1 MEANPVEAAPAPRG
15 RSTGK
20 VVAAAVGAVAI
31 VGAGIFAIT
40 RLAGDASA
48 SGGADSPEAA
58 ADMLLDALD
67 SEDVLGA
74 VDVLLPGE
82 RETFR
87 QPLQDVVAELQR
99 LEVLSDDD
107 LSGVSGVD
115 ITVTDRNVASTPTN
129 VDDIVNLD
137 VTATVAS
144 SVDGAALPIGEWIRE
159 NVEADEIDSID
170 ETSEPTEGRF
180 PVTAVRQDGR
190 WYLSLFYTAAEQARA
205 QTDLDIPAEGVPLN
219 GGESPEAAMDNA
231 LAALADLDL
240 TGLVGTLNPNEFEAL
255 QRYAPLFLDDAQR
268 QLDDAVSES
277 GVSIDVRDTAYTV
290 DGDGSRRGVTITAMA
305 VDITAEG
312 ETLTARLED
321 GCFLVQVP
329 GQDEVSSCDLTEQL
343 GDEVDLDDVVDDPQ
357 AVEDAIADVQ
367 AAFEEYENPGII
379 VQEVDGSWY
388 LSPMATVSDQVLAVV
403 RALDRD
409 EIEDLTTQ
417 LQDLAATFDPD
428 MVVGGVEVP
437 DFDDFELPRDD
448 PTPTSVP
455 ERDDPSDTVVADT
468 IAATRRHGG
477 GRRIPRRGVLRGVR
491 RDRRPGVLRGPP
503 RERRHRA
510 GVRAVVLPVPGVR
523 RRRHDVERRPLR
535 AARRRVRRRHRGAPA
550 LRAGADRIGRGGRL
564 RVRRGRPAAVPGRPE
579 PLPARRQQRRVR
591 GLHDVRV
598 RLTAGP

>member
-1 MEANPVEAAPAPRG
+1 VEPNPVAAAPAPRG

-20 VVAAAVGAVAI
+20 IVAATVGAVAI
-31 VGAGIFAIT
+31 VAAGVFAIT

-67 SEDVLGA
+67 DEDVLGA

-87 QPLQDVVAELQR
+87 EPLQDMVSELQR

-107 LSGVSGVD
+107 LSGVSGID
-115 ITVTDRNVASTPTN
+115 IVVTDRNVASTPTN

-144 SVDGAALPIGEWIRE
+144 SVDGAALPIGDWIRE

-205 QTDLDIPAEGVPLN
+205 QTDLEIPAEGVPLN
-219 GGESPEAAMDNA
+219 GGDSPEAAMDHA

-240 TGLVGTLNPNEFEAL
+240 AGLVGTLNPDEFEAL

-268 QLDDAVSES
+268 QLDDSVSES
-277 GVSIDVRDTAYTV
+277 GVSIEVRDTAYTV
-290 DGDGSRRGVTITAMA
+290 DGEGARRGVTITAMA
-305 VDITAEG
+305 VDVTAEG

-329 GQDEVSSCDLTEQL
+329 DQDEVSSCELTEQL
-343 GDEVDLDDVVDDPQ
+343 DDALDLDDVVDDPQ

-367 AAFEEYENPGII
+367 AAFEEYENPGVI

-388 LSPMATVSDQVLAVV
+388 LSPLATISEQVLAVV
-403 RALDRD
+403 GALDRG
-409 EIEDLTTQ
+409 EIEDLTAQ
-417 LQDLAATFDPD
+417 LQDLAGTFDPD

-437 DFDDFELPRDD
+437 DFDDFELPGDDAPSKPDADD
-448 PTPTSVP
+448 PANTIVAETVAPDDSQAP
-455 ERDDPSDTVVADT
+455 EDTVEGAAFPDEACYEESDVAAAQACFEDLLASGD
-468 IAATRRHGG
+468 IEPEFVPWYFRFPECDAAATMWSDDLYGLPDDEFVAAIEALQPCVQG
-477 GRRIPRRGVLRGVR
+477 LIASGV
-491 RDRRPGVLRGPP
+491 
-503 RERRHRA
+503 
-510 GVRAVVLPVPGVR
+510 
-523 RRRHDVERRPLR
+523 
-535 AARRRVRRRHRGAPA
+535 AADYEFGEV
-550 LRAGADRIGRGGRL
+550 
-564 RVRRGRPAAVPGRPE
+564 GRPQCLDGQNPY
-579 PLPARRQQRRVR
+579 L
-591 GLHDVRV
+591 LDVNSDEFEV
-598 RLTAGP
+598 FTSCVYG